1 MIQICWM
8 VSGEAN
14 MMREIFQD
22 RYADTAQARYEELV
36 SHQRCFDI
44 RMSLV
49 DETDAVM
56 LEAAK

>member
-8 VSGEAN
+8 VLGEAN
-14 MMREIFQD
+14 YMRDIYQD
-22 RYADTAQARYEELV
+22 RDAVRAQRRYEALV
-36 SHQRCFDI
+36 KHRDTYDI